1 MPERT
6 GEMFA
11 RRLREARQAAGI
23 SQTGLARRISER
35 LDGRLDGPTITRIEK
50 GERSVRIE
58 EAVAAAQ
65 ALDVPLAALVTDET
79 PEAARLRELRQ
90 ALGQQRSRAA
100 SAEMEL
106 QQAQIA
112 MIEIERAIGVI
123 EALHRD

>member
-1 MPERT
+1 MPESP

-23 SQTGLARRISER
+23 SQTELARRISER

-50 GERSVRIE
+50 RERSVRIE

-79 PEAARLRELRQ
+79 PGAARLRELRH
-90 ALGQQRSRAA
+90 ALGEQRSRAA
-100 SAEMEL
+100 TAEVEF
-106 QQAQIA
+106 QEAQIA
-112 MIEIERAIGVI
+112 MVEIERAIEEI
-123 EALHRD
+123 EALYRD